1 MDIFSALQTAVS
13 GLKAQSYALGNISG
27 NIANSQ
33 TTGYKRVDT
42 SFVDLVAEQPTLNR
56 QVAGSVGAF
65 SQLTNTLQGN
75 IAATDISTN
84 MALNGDGYFV
94 VQEKSTDATGQT
106 TFSGRDLYTR
116 RGDFSLD
123 KDGYLVNGAGLYL
136 MGTRIDPTTGQTS
149 STGPVRIQSGGI
161 AAQATTD
168 ITYVANLPS
177 QPSGATLLTAPAA
190 TYAPPATAAFLG
202 QSISGGSLVAYTAAG
217 APVDIKLRWAK
228 TLEADTTAVPP
239 TQDTWNLYYASD
251 TDDTASGET
260 WTRVATAGVAK
271 DFVFQPDGQLDTADT
286 GTAAITALT
295 VNGVNLGD
303 VNFNYGTNLTQ
314 RSSANGQITTDTLQ
328 QNGYGTGSLTGV
340 SVSEDGRIAGTYT
353 NGRTLPLWLANV
365 VQFTGDDF
373 LKGNSRGTYEQTIG
387 SGPPIAGLK
396 TTSIVGGNVEQS
408 NTDIAGEFSK
418 IIVTQQAY
426 SANTRVM
433 STAQQM
439 MSDLIN
445 IIR

>member
-1 MDIFSALQTAVS
+1 MDIFTALQTAVS

-33 TTGYKRVDT
+33 TTGFKRVDT
-42 SFVDLVAEQPTLNR
+42 SFVDLVAEQPGLNR
-56 QVAGSVGAF
+56 QSSGSVGAF

-106 TFSGRDLYTR
+106 TFSGADVYTR

-136 MGTRIDPTTGQTS
+136 IGTKIDPVTGQTS
-149 STGPVRIQSGGI
+149 NTGPVRIQSGGI
-161 AAQATTD
+161 AAQPTTD

-177 QPSGATLLTAPAA
+177 QPAGAALLTAPAA
-190 TYAPPATAAFLG
+190 TYGPATTPTTTTFLG

-217 APVDIKLRWAK
+217 APVDVKLRWGK
-228 TLEADTTAVPP
+228 TVEANGTD
-239 TQDTWNLYYASD
+239 QDTWNLYYASD
-251 TDDTASGET
+251 TDDTSADET
-260 WTRVATAGVAK
+260 WTQVTG
-271 DFVFQPDGQLDTADT
+271 DFVFDASGQLDAGNS
-286 GTAAITALT
+286 GTVAIPLV
-295 VNGVNLGD
+295 VNSVDLGN

-314 RSSANGQITTDTLQ
+314 RSSPNGQITTDTLQ

-340 SVSEDGRIAGTYT
+340 SVSEEGRIAGTYT
-353 NGRTLPLWLANV
+353 NGRTLPLWFANV
-365 VQFTGDDF
+365 VQFNGDDF
-373 LKGNSRGTYEQTIG
+373 LKGNSRGTYEQTLS

-396 TTSIVGGNVEQS
+396 TTSIVGGNIEQS